1 MVAEDFLGLHLL
13 IFVGFALLFSSVIW
27 VVFFLIGK
35 KVKRSGVKNA
45 DKIFRVFSLVSALYL
60 TVSII
65 FTNNLEVRLL
75 LLPITFAIIHASFL
89 FKGKN
94 KL

>member
-1 MVAEDFLGLHLL
+1 MVAEEFLGLHLL
-13 IFVGFALLFSSVIW
+13 IFVGVALLFSSVIW

-45 DKIFRVFSLVSALYL
+45 DKFFRVLSLVSALYL
-60 TVSII
+60 TVLII
-65 FTNNLEVRLL
+65 FTNSLELRLL

-89 FKGKN
+89 FKGRN